1 MVATIMILLVAIIA
15 WLWWRLSCANDLN
28 AELRDKLA
36 KLRRRMQAR
45 G

>member
-1 MVATIMILLVAIIA
+1 MAATIMILLAATSA

-28 AELRDKLA
+28 AELRDELA
-36 KLRRRMQAR
+36 KLRRRMHAR